1 MKIKI
6 NGVEEDIHYQGNVL
20 GGLLDEIKKARV
32 LPGTFISKIMLNQ
45 QSFEPDSAKARLT
58 LVSQI
63 QSLEVEILSI
73 QEVVGKNLDNA
84 EDYLRKLIP
93 GITRASELF
102 RLESE
107 QEATKFFLS
116 IIDGIDWL
124 TQVLDGILKVLDLD
138 PAAMLINGKTVK
150 DRQSHLIRLTSQLLE
165 ANQNRDWILVADLLE
180 YEIAPYYEEWGCVLE
195 RLRQI
200 FRESIN

>member
-1 MKIKI
+1 MKVKI
-6 NGVEEDIHYQGNVL
+6 NGVEEEIPYQGQVL

-102 RLESE
+102 RLENE

-138 PAAMLINGKTVK
+138 PAAMLIDGKTVK
-150 DRQSHLIRLTSQLLE
+150 ERQSHLIRLTSQLLE